1 MKKITI
7 FILILLFATSCSPKT
22 ATNPAGGIDDSP
34 GVTETPINEDLWQG
48 TNGDTFYF
56 TQGDSEGQVKVT
68 KIGNGNCQY
77 GYSGCDPI
85 NVGDKT
91 VVLEVSVFNNGPAS
105 IEVDDT
111 LFEVEY
117 PDGTRVD
124 TATGNAYQFSPDNEF
139 DSRTIRS
146 GGRYLGTLTFE
157 VPNGIFSLVMLTDT
171 YGGEDLAIWEIK

>member
-68 KIGNGNCQY
+68 KIGNGDRK
-77 GYSGCDPI
+77 S
-85 NVGDKT
+85 
-91 VVLEVSVFNNGPAS
+91 VV
-105 IEVDDT
+105 
-111 LFEVEY
+111 
-117 PDGTRVD
+117 
-124 TATGNAYQFSPDNEF
+124 
-139 DSRTIRS
+139 
-146 GGRYLGTLTFE
+146 
-157 VPNGIFSLVMLTDT
+157 
-171 YGGEDLAIWEIK
+171 